1 MRALVLMSLALLS
14 CDDSSRS
21 ASATGASSE
30 SQNRKAT
37 EQRAA
42 APSSG
47 GSGLRQVEKAL
58 EGADHEAALSAFREL
73 LEQRKVLFSESL
85 SAMDENRAS
94 GGTTA
99 KFAELEK
106 RLQILDVRVQE
117 ALFALR
123 QHDVDHLAVDQAIIE
138 YRDEASRGT
147 AIRELEGL
155 DDP

>member
-1 MRALVLMSLALLS
+1 MRALVILMTFALLS
-14 CDDSSRS
+14 CDESSQT
-21 ASATGASSE
+21 ALTQGASVA
-30 SQNRKAT
+30 SQDRKAT

-58 EGADHEAALSAFREL
+58 EDVDHEAALDAFREL
-73 LEQRKVLFSESL
+73 LEQRKQLFSESL
-85 SAMDENRAS
+85 AAMDENRAS
-94 GGTTA
+94 GKTTA
-99 KFAELEK
+99 EFAELEK

-138 YRDEASRGT
+138 YRDEASRGE
-147 AIRELEGL
+147 AIR
-155 DDP
+155 